1 MKRVVVLLVSAG
13 SFLMI
18 APDFGHSAPSSD
30 QICKKMIADGR
41 GGGMSQ
47 NDCLCIYRVADASL
61 DDDIKALIFD
71 SWYTGNNNLQA
82 LEQLPKPGRIEKQ
95 LKTMQ
100 RSLKTNCG

>member
-1 MKRVVVLLVSAG
+1 
-13 SFLMI
+13 
-18 APDFGHSAPSSD
+18 
-30 QICKKMIADGR
+30 
-41 GGGMSQ
+41 MSQ